1 MNNLS
6 KILSLENVQLDL
18 EVSSKKRAFEQA
30 GLIFENNCGI
40 ARSTVSDNLFARER
54 LGSTGLGHGVAVPHG
69 RVKGMKSLKS
79 PLAAFVR
86 LAEPIPFES
95 PDGKPVNL
103 LFFLLIP
110 DHVTQQHL
118 EILSEI
124 AEMFS
129 DDAFRTALSTDPDPA
144 SVYQRIISWLGWF
157 AGFPGGERLISGD
170 VASAADQVGHLN
182 TIHPGRIQVFGHQ
195 EINYYQRLKSLT
207 RAHVIG
213 ELIAGGPPALIIAQG
228 LETPPDILAIC
239 DEKNIPLFSTPLPA
253 AQVIDFLRVYLSK
266 KLAQRI
272 IMHGVFM
279 DVLGVGVLITGDSG
293 LGKSELGLELI
304 SRSHGLVADDA
315 VEFSRIAPNMIEGRC
330 PPLLQNL
337 LEVRGLGLLDIKA
350 IFGETAVRRKM
361 RLKLIVHLVRRG
373 AADEEVER
381 LPFQFPTEDV
391 LGLPIRKVVIPVA
404 AGRNIAVLLEAAVR
418 NTILQLRGI
427 DTLQEFMERQRQ
439 AMSGD

>member
-1 MNNLS
+1 MLQTPLTIQRLYDDNRE
-6 KILSLENVQLDL
+6 SLQ
-18 EVSSKKRAFEQA
+18 
-30 GLIFENNCGI
+30 
-40 ARSTVSDNLFARER
+40 
-54 LGSTGLGHGVAVPHG
+54 
-69 RVKGMKSLKS
+69 
-79 PLAAFVR
+79 
-86 LAEPIPFES
+86 
-95 PDGKPVNL
+95 
-103 LFFLLIP
+103 
-110 DHVTQQHL
+110 
-118 EILSEI
+118 
-124 AEMFS
+124 
-129 DDAFRTALSTDPDPA
+129 
-144 SVYQRIISWLGWF
+144 LGWF

-170 VASAADQVGHLN
+170 VSSAADQVGHLN
-182 TIHPGRIQVFGHQ
+182 LIHPGRIQVFGHQ
-195 EINYYQRLKSLT
+195 EINYYQRLKVNT
-207 RAHVIG
+207 RTHVIG

-239 DEKNIPLFSTPLPA
+239 DEQNIPLFSTPLPA

-361 RLKLIVHLVRRG
+361 RLKLIVHLVRRTRWKKKSSACLSCSPRKTCSACPCARLSSPSPP
-373 AADEEVER
+373 AATSPCYWKR
-381 LPFQFPTEDV
+381 PCA
-391 LGLPIRKVVIPVA
+391 IPSCNCA
-404 AGRNIAVLLEAAVR
+404 ASIPCKSSWSGRDW
-418 NTILQLRGI
+418 Q
-427 DTLQEFMERQRQ
+427 
-439 AMSGD
+439 

>member
-1 MNNLS
+1 MLQTPLTIQRLYDDNRE
-6 KILSLENVQLDL
+6 SLQ
-18 EVSSKKRAFEQA
+18 
-30 GLIFENNCGI
+30 
-40 ARSTVSDNLFARER
+40 
-54 LGSTGLGHGVAVPHG
+54 
-69 RVKGMKSLKS
+69 
-79 PLAAFVR
+79 
-86 LAEPIPFES
+86 
-95 PDGKPVNL
+95 
-103 LFFLLIP
+103 
-110 DHVTQQHL
+110 
-118 EILSEI
+118 
-124 AEMFS
+124 
-129 DDAFRTALSTDPDPA
+129 
-144 SVYQRIISWLGWF
+144 LGWF

-195 EINYYQRLKSLT
+195 EINYYQRLKALT

-228 LETPPDILAIC
+228 LETPPVILAIC

-279 DVLGVGVLITGDSG
+279 DVLGVGVLITGESG

-330 PPLLQNL
+330 PALLQNL

-361 RLKLIVHLVRRG
+361 RLKLIMHLVRRG
-373 AADEEVER
+373 AAEEEVER